1 MKYVLNGNLI
11 LCKKIDEIK
20 ANDIDNIV
28 ITTTDKINIYEIVDI
43 SFVDNNKKELF
54 KFNIG
59 DKIIS
64 CSTGTILDEDGI
76 NVIFQ
81 PRHIMCKV

>member
-1 MKYVLNGNLI
+1 MKYALNGDLI

-20 ANDIDNIV
+20 TNDVDNIV
-28 ITTTDKINIYEIVDI
+28 ITTADKINIYEIVDI
-43 SFVDNNKKELF
+43 SFVDNNKKESF

-81 PRHIMCKV
+81 PQHIMCKV